1 MSLEKEIIKTFN
13 KKFKEINKIF
23 NVNEDYTIIFKDNN
37 IIQFENNETNKILIE
52 CEYNF
57 WGIIRPDNS
66 LVWANAIPLVF
77 KKFKKNT
84 IKLLEKKKVF
94 KKEFEETGSKDLYF
108 YYSIL
113 DNNISLIPNDDF
125 IEKIYNLILYLSD
138 DLFIFRPVNSKNNIQ
153 LITISKI
160 LKKYV

>member
-1 MSLEKEIIKTFN
+1 M
-13 KKFKEINKIF
+13 
-23 NVNEDYTIIFKDNN
+23 
-37 IIQFENNETNKILIE
+37 IE

-66 LVWANAIPLVF
+66 LVWANSIPLVF

-84 IKLLEKKKVF
+84 IKLLEKKNIF
-94 KKEFEETGSKDLYF
+94 KKEFEKTGSKDIYF

-125 IEKIYNLILYLSD
+125 IEKIYKLILYLSD